1 LNHFTN
7 PDFWARYHKLPDN
20 IRRRADAAYA
30 LLRENP
36 RHPSLHFKKVG
47 DFWSARVTLDIA
59 LWQLKRKTAT
69 FGSGSDGMMST
80 RKLSVNKRLGP
91 IARCGGAA
99 DAGGTATGGRASLD
113 VRHAGTPTMP
123 SISAFYGLIV
133 YMYFKD
139 NKQHKLPH
147 IHVRYSGEEV
157 IVSIPDGDV
166 LEGGIPSSKMKLLQ
180 AWIEI
185 HKEELMA
192 DWELA
197 VAGEQ
202 PYKIDPL
209 K

>member
-91 IARCGGAA
+91 IARCGAAA
-99 DAGGTATGGRASLD
+99 DAGATATGGRASLD